1 MNDNIKTWNPGTEQ
15 IFEAELTKV
24 ALKYGASTAIKDHVR
39 PRLQLHWTYND
50 PFFTVQDDEGGS
62 LPLDSYFAKLKSDPR
77 YSQEFANT
85 NLPRISVHDQSGL
98 HARFED
104 IANGKVAVA
113 DE

>member
-1 MNDNIKTWNPGTEQ
+1 MDDNTKTMSPATAQ
-15 IFEAELTKV
+15 IGEAELTKM
-24 ALKYGASTAIKDHVR
+24 ALKYGASTDIKDHVR
-39 PRLQLHWTYND
+39 PRMQLHWTYND

-98 HARFED
+98 HARFEE
-104 IANGKVAVA
+104 IAHGKVAVA